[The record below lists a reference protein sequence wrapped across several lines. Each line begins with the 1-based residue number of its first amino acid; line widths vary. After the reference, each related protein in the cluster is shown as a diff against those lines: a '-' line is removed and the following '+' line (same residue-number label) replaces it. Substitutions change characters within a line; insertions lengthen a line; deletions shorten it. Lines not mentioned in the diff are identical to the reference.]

1 MYVLVETDGK
11 YRVYD
16 SFSMKLNTELQFYEL
31 ESSLEYKLRPQ
42 WDILKNKDIHGVPMK
57 MNHIYKFNKFTRNT
71 AKGTKTQPWILQ
83 TMILV

>member
-31 ESSLEYKLRPQ
+31 ESSLEYKLCPQ
-42 WDILKNKDIHGVPMK
+42 RDILKNKDIHGVPMK
-57 MNHIYKFNKFTRNT
+57 IITFINLQEIQPKVPKHSHEFYK
-71 AKGTKTQPWILQ
+71 L
-83 TMILV
+83 